1 MQDHFWSKAGRAEWY
16 NPQPRDYK
24 MLAEFFIEYGESQY
38 GSTWDGL
45 LGKPSEETARPIREG
60 IARLA
65 ASGDLKTFVL
75 HQETHDFISLKAQ
88 RWRNKAAFAAIFSL
102 CKIDCYNTSKFKPSG
117 ASHGEIYVSKQ
128 SADRI
133 LSREN
138 MASDLPCDEIFRK
151 ADLKSDYLRFLFHM
165 ATIEGSNY
173 AAETSKETKA
183 LIRDEW
189 KLFCTT
195 DKVLK
200 AGGEIA
206 DMTERL
212 CNEMAVILRGATKR
226 IERQTRN
233 KSL

>member
-1 MQDHFWSKAGRAEWY
+1 MQDHFWSKAGRADWY
-16 NPQPRDYK
+16 NPQPLEYK
-24 MLAEFFIEYGESQY
+24 MLADFFIEYGESQH

-45 LGKPSEETARPIREG
+45 LGKPSEVTAKPLREG

-75 HQETHDFISLKAQ
+75 HPKTHNFRALKPSQ
-88 RWRNKAAFAAIFSL
+88 WRNKAAFAAIFSR
-102 CKIDCYNTSKFKPSG
+102 CRIDCDNTSKFAPAG
-117 ASHGEIYVSKQ
+117 ANHGEIFVSKQ

-151 ADLKSDYLRFLFHM
+151 ADLKSAYLRFLVHM
-165 ATIEGSNY
+165 ATIEGNDY

-189 KLFCTT
+189 KLFCGT